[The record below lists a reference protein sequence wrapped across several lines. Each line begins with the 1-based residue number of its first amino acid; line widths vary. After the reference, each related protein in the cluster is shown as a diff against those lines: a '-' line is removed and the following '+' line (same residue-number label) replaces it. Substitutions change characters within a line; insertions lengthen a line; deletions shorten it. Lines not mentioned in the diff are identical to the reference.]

1 MSMDIKINEAL
12 NSYDFGGNVTECF
25 PYGEG
30 HINNTYCVCV
40 KNPDAKKRKYIL
52 QRINSSVF
60 KDPVKLMENM
70 YNVTNYLRDEIIKNG
85 GEYLRETLNII
96 KTKDNSFYYIDS
108 DKEVWRAVYF
118 IEDTICLQ
126 SVEKPE
132 HFYESAKSFGKF
144 MKQLSKFPAE
154 KLHETIAKFH
164 DTPNRL
170 NNLKNAI
177 KADKLRRVCLVKDE
191 INFTLSR
198 ENDCSYLMDRLLK
211 NELPLRVTHND
222 TKLNNIL
229 FDKYTQKGICI
240 IDLDTIMPGLCAND
254 FGDSIRFGAS
264 TASEDEP
271 DLSKVHFNLELFEI
285 YTKGYLEV
293 TASILTEAELE
304 SLVWGS
310 KLMTLECGMRFLT
323 DYLEGDTYFQ
333 ISRENHN
340 LDRARTQLKL
350 VYEMEQNFNK
360 MFEIVRKHY
369 KNR

>member
-1 MSMDIKINEAL
+1 MSKDIKINEAL
-12 NSYDFGGNVTECF
+12 NSYDFDGTVTEYF
-25 PYGEG
+25 SYGEG
-30 HINNTYCVCV
+30 HINSTYCVCV
-40 KNPDAKKRKYIL
+40 KNSDAKERKYIL
-52 QRINSSVF
+52 QRINSNVF
-60 KDPVKLMENM
+60 KDPVKLMDNM
-70 YNVTNYLRDEIIKNG
+70 YNVTNYLKDEIIKNG
-85 GEYLRETLNII
+85 GDYLRETLNLI
-96 KTKDNSFYYIDS
+96 KTKDNNFYYIDS
-108 DKEVWRAVYF
+108 DKEVWRAVYY
-118 IEDTICLQ
+118 IEDAICMQ
-126 SVEKPE
+126 SAEKLE

-177 KADKLRRVCLVKDE
+177 QADKLGRASLVKDE
-191 INFTLSR
+191 VNFALSR
-198 ENDCSYLMDRLLK
+198 EKDCSYLMDKLLK

-229 FDKYTQKGICI
+229 FDKHTQKGICI

-264 TASEDEP
+264 TATEDEP
-271 DLSKVHFNLELFEI
+271 DLSKVHFNLELFET
-285 YTKGYLEV
+285 YARGYLEV

-323 DYLEGDTYFQ
+323 DYLEGDTYFK

-340 LDRARTQLKL
+340 LDRARTQFKL
-350 VYEMEQNFNK
+350 VYKMEQSFDS
-360 MFEIVRKHY
+360 MFEIVRKYY
-369 KNR
+369 KK